1 MGDCHNNTT
10 IRIDSSGIR
19 NYIPFQDRRSSSITH
34 NINVRNGGI
43 ENRLPHD
50 GYTSIIES
58 ARETHTVDSN
68 NIYESVTIVIE
79 L

>member
-1 MGDCHNNTT
+1 MCAMEELKIDYLTMG
-10 IRIDSSGIR
+10 
-19 NYIPFQDRRSSSITH
+19 
-34 NINVRNGGI
+34 
-43 ENRLPHD
+43 
-50 GYTSIIES
+50 TSIIES